1 MIADLTHVDTWLF
14 DLDNTLYP
22 AESGFMAEVTGRMT
36 DFVQKVTG
44 LPRDQAFR
52 LQKDY
57 LAEHG
62 LTLRGLMLNHGVDPA
77 EFHAIFHDLSLEA
90 LAQDPDLVGALSRL
104 PGRRLVFTNADAIHA
119 ERVLA
124 RLGLAGL
131 FEGVFHIAS
140 AGYVPKPSPEAFAR
154 MSAAHAIDPGATAF
168 IWSVPPE
175 EPTGFDGR
183 TSRNTRSAPLQRA
196 TSSRRISRCR
206 PRPRP
211 RCSGPMHKLSKCA
224 SPAPVERMP

>member
-22 AESGFMAEVTGRMT
+22 AESGFMAEVAGRMT

-77 EFHAIFHDLSLEA
+77 EFHAIFHDMSLEA
-90 LAQDPDLVGALSRL
+90 LAHDPDLVGALSRL
-104 PGRRLVFTNADAIHA
+104 PGRRLIFTNADDIHA

-124 RLGLAGL
+124 RLGLADL
-131 FEGVFHIAS
+131 FDGVFHIAS
-140 AGYVPKPSPEAFAR
+140 SGYVPKPSPEAFAR

-168 IWSVPPE
+168 FEDSERNLQPAAALGMTTVLVGPHAPACAA
-175 EPTGFDGR
+175 PFVHHR
-183 TSRNTRSAPLQRA
+183 TE
-196 TSSRRISRCR
+196 
-206 PRPRP
+206 
-211 RCSGPMHKLSKCA
+211 KLA
-224 SPAPVERMP
+224 AFLTEVRLRGIA